1 MKIDLFLPTNSLP
14 AYIARLSTY
23 SLTLALLAITKT
35 PIQQQIKP
43 LAGLGMTAS
52 SSVALVAI
60 KRNRDRE
67 SIQKL
72 ETDMRLGIEADR
84 LTAIETLES
93 EKIRERL
100 TIELQ
105 NSNARVAEFGIDDR

>member
-1 MKIDLFLPTNSLP
+1 MTVKIDLFLPADNLP

-23 SLTLALLAITKT
+23 SLTLTLLAITKT
-35 PIQQQIKP
+35 PIQQLIKP
-43 LAGLGMTAS
+43 LVGLGITAS

-60 KRNRDRE
+60 KRNRDSE

-100 TIELQ
+100 TIELK
-105 NSNARVAEFGIDDR
+105 NSQSRLSEWE

>member
-1 MKIDLFLPTNSLP
+1 MKIDFFLPADSLP
-14 AYIARLSTY
+14 ACIARLSTY
-23 SLTLALLAITKT
+23 SLMLALLAITKT
-35 PIQQQIKP
+35 PIQQLIKP
-43 LAGLGMTAS
+43 LAGLGMTVS

-93 EKIRERL
+93 EKIREQLTVELKNSQIRL
-100 TIELQ
+100 SEW
-105 NSNARVAEFGIDDR
+105 E